1 MKKILLIITLIMTA
15 IISSSLC
22 ACNNDKAESFFS
34 KSVLEDNLVPDLPRI
49 ECEKAERE
57 YSKVYRFKTTEEN
70 FTEYVSSVY
79 EYLCS
84 LNFEY
89 LGYRGKEISSFFGGA
104 PTYEFFIG
112 SELSDFKYTED
123 RSGHKLENCYV
134 FVWANE
140 INADTN
146 NLSSKHYLYL
156 SYVSD
161 RELEVYMDLNFVLDS
176 YKLIDFYSN

>member
-1 MKKILLIITLIMTA
+1 MKKFLITISLVMAFIL
-15 IISSSLC
+15 SCSLC
-22 ACNNDKAESFFS
+22 ACNKDGSETFFS
-34 KSVLEDNLVPDLPRI
+34 KSVLEDNLVPDLPKI

-70 FTEYVSSVY
+70 FNNYVSSVY

-84 LNFEY
+84 LNFGY

-146 NLSSKHYLYL
+146 NLSPKHYLEL
-156 SYVSD
+156 SYYSD
-161 RELEVYMDLNFVLDS
+161 REFNVYMDLNFVLES
-176 YKLIDFYSN
+176 YRLIEV